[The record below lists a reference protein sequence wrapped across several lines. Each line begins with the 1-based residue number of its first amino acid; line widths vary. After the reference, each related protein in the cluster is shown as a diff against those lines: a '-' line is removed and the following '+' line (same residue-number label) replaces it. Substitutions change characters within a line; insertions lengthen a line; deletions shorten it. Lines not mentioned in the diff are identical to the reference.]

1 MIQYFQIYDF
11 IITSETVLIS
21 DEKIYK
27 LYFNIYRMIVRKT
40 KFLPSTVCDIKTAIS
55 YYLHLMQIHI
65 CKVLSHFLEKERKKL
80 RKTMVHM
87 T

>member
-40 KFLPSTVCDIKTAIS
+40 KFLPSTVCDIDCNKLLPTFDADT
-55 YYLHLMQIHI
+55 YL
-65 CKVLSHFLEKERKKL
+65 
-80 RKTMVHM
+80 
-87 T
+87 